1 MIERVLARLTVC
13 YHGAPI
19 GTTSL
24 VERRVSKEEI
34 QRIHKME
41 FPPVVDP
48 EPRVLV
54 WGFEPLPGYTSVA
67 PIVHRAREASKDPG
81 FRGLEDE
88 AWAAREAFVAELEL
102 FDENGQLLPARI
114 GMLDEGV
121 RMGERAFFFEGQVEE
136 AAAGVV
142 ARLRQRQTED
152 GNAEPP
158 AA

>member
-24 VERRVSKEEI
+24 LERRISRQEI
-34 QRIHKME
+34 QRILQQE

-48 EPRVLV
+48 EPKVLV
-54 WGFEPLPGYTSVA
+54 WGFEPLPGYANVA
-67 PIVHRAREASKDPG
+67 PIVHRAREASHNPG
-81 FRGLEDE
+81 FLGLEDE
-88 AWAAREAFVAELEL
+88 AWAAREAFIAELEL

-121 RMGERAFFFEGQVEE
+121 RMGERSFFFEGQVAD
-136 AAAGVV
+136 AAAAVV
-142 ARLRQRQTED
+142 ARLRQRHAGD
-152 GNAEPP
+152 GDAEPP
-158 AA
+158 VA